1 MGQGLPGL
9 ALVIDTRSPS
19 RSHRDWLA
27 CLRSAAY
34 GVATGFF
41 PNVWSATVKSSK
53 DERTNHFPLQ
63 YQ

>member
-1 MGQGLPGL
+1 MDQGLPGL

-34 GVATGFF
+34 GVATGFL
-41 PNVWSATVKSSK
+41 PAYGVLKSRK